1 MTDARQDPFRT
12 FNFRLEIDD
21 IEVAAF
27 SDVSG
32 LTSTGEAVSYRT
44 GVDLPRSRWPVV

>member
-1 MTDARQDPFRT
+1 MTDARLDPFRT

-21 IEVAAF
+21 TEVAAF

-32 LTSTGEAVSYRT
+32 LTSTGEAVPT
-44 GVDLPRSRWPVV
+44 TAPAWTSR